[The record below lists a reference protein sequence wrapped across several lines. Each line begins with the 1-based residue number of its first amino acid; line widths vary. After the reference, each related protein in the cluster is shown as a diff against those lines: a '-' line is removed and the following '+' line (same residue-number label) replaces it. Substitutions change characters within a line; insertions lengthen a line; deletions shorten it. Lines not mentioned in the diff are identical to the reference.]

1 MTEETPR
8 ERSEEEAAGLR
19 AWAAVAVRQAHE
31 LWPRVQGNPREATF
45 PLVVEHLTTLE
56 RLLPQDDPARA
67 PVVCWLGLLLKVRI
81 LGLLSAERSEYA
93 AAVIHLRWADRC
105 GPPSD
110 PLAQM
115 CRRALAELLAPP
127 GIDRQVR
134 DSSLSPDAAA
144 LLHRQLTEAMEVL
157 GRVVAGDLTTREEVL
172 PSMERVDT
180 LLAALPGPPQTPPP
194 ARRPRRPPGGKRRS
208 APWRVARRAPGNG
221 L

>member
-1 MTEETPR
+1 MTEETPG
-8 ERSEEEAAGLR
+8 ERGEEEAAGLR

-31 LWPRVQGNPREATF
+31 LWPRIQEDPREATF

-93 AAVIHLRWADRC
+93 AAVTHLRWADRC

-110 PLAQM
+110 PLAQL
-115 CRRALAELLAPP
+115 CRRALAELLVPP

-134 DSSLSPDAAA
+134 DPSLTDRKS
-144 LLHRQLTEAMEVL
+144 
-157 GRVVAGDLTTREEVL
+157 VV
-172 PSMERVDT
+172 
-180 LLAALPGPPQTPPP
+180 
-194 ARRPRRPPGGKRRS
+194 
-208 APWRVARRAPGNG
+208 
-221 L
+221 